1 MACPNQGKQP
11 NQEADMGNLTAV
23 GLAPEVPYIT
33 AYVCISP
40 PFASFPHAFPNA
52 QVHTKTVERMQFVIS
67 IRHNMR

>member
-1 MACPNQGKQP
+1 MACPNRSNQP

-23 GLAPEVPYIT
+23 GLAPEVPYII

-40 PFASFPHAFPNA
+40 PSALFPHAFPNA
-52 QVHTKTVERMQFVIS
+52 SVYTKTVERMQFVIS